1 LGKKTLRIFF
11 EQGDRKVDVICTGCS
26 RRYKIA
32 EEKLPS
38 DSVAY
43 FTCPNC
49 KERMKIEVPSK
60 KNLLPKGKKTF
71 ATDSQGFESFEPG
84 TKTALVY
91 CPESQARKLLQ
102 KELIGLGYEVRL
114 INQQDDIMFRF
125 RYHIYDLIILYQ
137 NESEPEDDLV
147 NIQEYISSLPMDMRR
162 KIFVVYVHPI
172 GNRLDSM
179 QAFSMG
185 ADLTISPSDLGNL
198 FEILSPALDTEE
210 IAYKVFFECKAKV
223 EKEAL

>member
-1 LGKKTLRIFF
+1 
-11 EQGDRKVDVICTGCS
+11 VDVICTGCS
-26 RRYKIA
+26 RHYKIA

-38 DSVAY
+38 DGVAY

-49 KERMKIEVPSK
+49 KEQIKIEVPSK
-60 KNLLPKGKKTF
+60 KISISTGEKTV

-91 CPESQARKLLQ
+91 CPESRARELLQ

-114 INQQDDIMFRF
+114 INQQDDIRSRF
-125 RYHIYDLIILYQ
+125 RYHIYDLILLYQ
-137 NESEPEDDLV
+137 NGPEAKDDLTD
-147 NIQEYISSLPMDMRR
+147 IQEYISSLLMDMRR
-162 KIFVVYVHPI
+162 KIFVVYVHPR

-185 ADLTISPSDLGNL
+185 SDLTISPSGIGNL
-198 FEILSPALDTEE
+198 SKILSSAFEAKE
-210 IAYKVFFECKAKV
+210 MAYKVFFECKAKV
-223 EKEAL
+223 EEEAL

>member
-1 LGKKTLRIFF
+1 M
-11 EQGDRKVDVICTGCS
+11 DVICTGC
-26 RRYKIA
+26 RRHYKIA

-38 DSVAY
+38 DGVAY

-49 KERMKIEVPSK
+49 KERIKIEAPSK
-60 KNLLPKGKKTF
+60 TISLSTCEKTV
-71 ATDSQGFESFEPG
+71 TTESQGFESFEPG

-91 CPESQARKLLQ
+91 CPESQAREPLQ
-102 KELIGLGYEVRL
+102 EELSGLGYEVRL
-114 INQQDDIMFRF
+114 INQLDDIRSRF
-125 RYHIYDLIILYQ
+125 RYHIYNLIILYQ
-137 NESEPEDDLV
+137 NGPEPEDDLS
-147 NIQEYISSLPMDMRR
+147 NIQEHVSSFLMNMRR
-162 KIFVVYVHPI
+162 KIFVIHVHPR

-198 FEILSPALDTEE
+198 SEILSPALDAKE

-223 EKEAL
+223 EEEVF

>member
-1 LGKKTLRIFF
+1 M
-11 EQGDRKVDVICTGCS
+11 DVICTGCS
-26 RRYKIA
+26 KHYKIA

-49 KERMKIEVPSK
+49 KKRIKIEVPSK
-60 KNLLPKGKKTF
+60 KISLSTNKKT
-71 ATDSQGFESFEPG
+71 ATTESQCFESFEPG

-91 CPESQARKLLQ
+91 CPESRERELLQ
-102 KELIGLGYEVRL
+102 KELTGLGYEVRL
-114 INQQDDIMFRF
+114 INQQDDIRFRV

-137 NESEPEDDLV
+137 NGPEPEDDLS
-147 NIQEYISSLPMDMRR
+147 NIQEYISSLLMDMRR
-162 KIFVVYVHPI
+162 KIFVIHVHPG

-185 ADLTISPSDLGNL
+185 TDLTISPSDLENL
-198 FEILSPALDTEE
+198 PEILSPALEANE
-210 IAYKVFFECKAKV
+210 IAYKVFFERKAKV
-223 EKEAL
+223 EEKIF

>member
-1 LGKKTLRIFF
+1 M
-11 EQGDRKVDVICTGCS
+11 DVICTGC
-26 RRYKIA
+26 RRHYKIA

-38 DSVAY
+38 DGVAY

-49 KERMKIEVPSK
+49 KERIKIEAPSK
-60 KNLLPKGKKTF
+60 TISLSTGEKTV
-71 ATDSQGFESFEPG
+71 TTESQGFESFEPG

-91 CPESQARKLLQ
+91 CPESQTRELLQ
-102 KELIGLGYEVRL
+102 KELSGLGYEVRL
-114 INQQDDIMFRF
+114 INQRDDVRSRF
-125 RYHIYDLIILYQ
+125 RYHIYNLIILYQ
-137 NESEPEDDLV
+137 NGPEPEDDLS
-147 NIQEYISSLPMDMRR
+147 NIQEYISFLLMGMRR
-162 KIFVVYVHPI
+162 KIFVIHVYPG

-198 FEILSPALDTEE
+198 PEILSPALDAKE

-223 EKEAL
+223 EEDVF

>member
-1 LGKKTLRIFF
+1 M
-11 EQGDRKVDVICTGCS
+11 DVICTGCS

-38 DSVAY
+38 DGVGY

-49 KERMKIEVPSK
+49 KEQIKIEVPSK
-60 KNLLPKGKKTF
+60 KILLSTGEKTV

-91 CPESQARKLLQ
+91 CPESQARELLQ

-114 INQQDDIMFRF
+114 INQQDDIRSRF
-125 RYHIYDLIILYQ
+125 RYHIYDLIFLYQ
-137 NESEPEDDLV
+137 IGPEAKDDLT
-147 NIQEYISSLPMDMRR
+147 NIQEYISSLLMDMRR
-162 KIFVVYVHPI
+162 KIFVVYVHPR
-172 GNRLDSM
+172 GNRLDSV

-185 ADLTISPSDLGNL
+185 SDLTISPSDIRNL
-198 FEILSPALDTEE
+198 SKILSSAFEAKKM
-210 IAYKVFFECKAKV
+210 AYKVFFECKAKV
-223 EKEAL
+223 EVEVF

>member
-1 LGKKTLRIFF
+1 
-11 EQGDRKVDVICTGCS
+11 VDIICTGCS

-38 DSVAY
+38 DGIAY

-49 KERMKIEVPSK
+49 KKQIKIEVPSK
-60 KNLLPKGKKTF
+60 KNSLSTGEKTV

-91 CPESQARKLLQ
+91 CPESQTSGLLQ

-114 INQQDDIMFRF
+114 INQQDDIRSRF
-125 RYHIYDLIILYQ
+125 RYHIYDLILLTQ
-137 NESEPEDDLV
+137 NGSEAKDDLT
-147 NIQEYISSLPMDMRR
+147 NIQKYISSLLIDMRR
-162 KIFVVYVHPI
+162 KIFVVYVHPK

-185 ADLTISPSDLGNL
+185 SDLTINPSDIGNL
-198 FEILSPALDTEE
+198 SKILSSAFKAKEMV
-210 IAYKVFFECKAKV
+210 YKVFFECRAKV
-223 EKEAL
+223 EEEVF

>member
-1 LGKKTLRIFF
+1 M
-11 EQGDRKVDVICTGCS
+11 DVICTGCS
-26 RRYKIA
+26 RHYKIA

-38 DSVAY
+38 DGVAY

-49 KERMKIEVPSK
+49 KERIKIEAPSK
-60 KNLLPKGKKTF
+60 VISLSSDEK
-71 ATDSQGFESFEPG
+71 AVSTDSQGFESFEPG

-91 CPESQARKLLQ
+91 CPESQARELLQ
-102 KELIGLGYEVRL
+102 KELTGLGYEVRV
-114 INQQDDIMFRF
+114 INQLDDIRSRF

-137 NESEPEDDLV
+137 NGPEPEDDLAD
-147 NIQEYISSLPMDMRR
+147 IQEYISSLLMDMRR
-162 KIFVVYVHPI
+162 KIFVIHVHPR

-185 ADLTISPSDLGNL
+185 ADLTISPPDLKGL
-198 FEILSPALDTEE
+198 SEILSPALDTKE

-223 EKEAL
+223 EEDVF